1 MENKFH
7 SGHHSN
13 SWKPRT
19 LEFSET
25 SMCLCRE
32 MFLRILRVI
41 LIFVHRHAL
50 VIRVTWLIAVINF
63 IQKEK
68 SGREKERKK
77 KRNKKTLI
85 ASRANR
91 NSRRKNKR
99 GNKRTFYIFPRID
112 RREAIWNGISRISH
126 SHEARSTFGSCCTL
140 GRRCRLRGS
149 GEKANRFNRRMPNT
163 AHLHC
168 CILDIILT
176 DVKSCPPANVTLAIR
191 ENNAKAASRNCLKIE
206 GKRKKER
213 GGKMHSR
220 ETNMAV
226 IGRDE
231 EWFRDGKGRSL
242 HSLALARPILRPL
255 DATRIK
261 KMAKRSNEIKFS
273 TRVLKFA
280 TR

>member
-13 SWKPRT
+13 SRKPRT

-50 VIRVTWLIAVINF
+50 VIHVTWLIAVINF

-77 KRNKKTLI
+77 KRNKKILI

-231 EWFRDGKGRSL
+231 DFATEKGGVCTHL
-242 HSLALARPILRPL
+242 HSRDRYCARW
-255 DATRIK
+255 TRL
-261 KMAKRSNEIKFS
+261 
-273 TRVLKFA
+273 V
-280 TR
+280 